1 MCRRDIKKWCRFVGV
16 RRGRETE
23 RQHSIKG
30 EIGNLERPEGSRA
43 KEEEEV
49 EKKKMKRSKWKIRM
63 SPKCGRKWQNQRSG
77 QKSVRGGRRREG
89 RKEEGRKETPQHLA
103 KLLGEETPLN

>member
-49 EKKKMKRSKWKIRM
+49 EKKMKRS
-63 SPKCGRKWQNQRSG
+63 PKCRRKWQNQRSG
-77 QKSVRGGRRREG
+77 QKSVRGGLGWRGRRRG
-89 RKEEGRKETPQHLA
+89 GGKEEERGNRLQWPDMKVELA
-103 KLLGEETPLN
+103 RNEK